1 MRFINACFRAEG
13 RSVISRLRGEVL
25 SVVENLVEVRC
36 GDVCYELLA
45 PSYLSREL
53 GKAKGET
60 VELFIHHYL
69 EGGAGSP
76 TLTPRLVGFMAKSER
91 ELFEHLIKVPGLGSK
106 KALKAMIVAPGELAR
121 AIEAGDRDALSDLP
135 GVGKRT
141 ADKIIATLKGKL
153 TAFAFEAGASAGP
166 ASALDEVEDEAA
178 MVLMQL
184 GYKLSEAAA
193 LIRAA
198 RKKFGDLDSAEA
210 IVQAVLRSVG
220 GEAMR

>member
-1 MRFINACFRAEG
+1 
-13 RSVISRLRGEVL
+13 VISRLKGEVL
-25 SVVENLVEVRC
+25 SVAQNLVEVRC

-121 AIEAGDRDALSDLP
+121 AIEAGDRGALSDLP

-153 TAFAFEAGASAGP
+153 TAFAFEPGAPAGGEAASLG
-166 ASALDEVEDEAA
+166 EVEDEAA
-178 MVLMQL
+178 MVLVQL
-184 GYKLSEAAA
+184 GYKQSEAAA

-198 RKKFGDLDSAEA
+198 KKRAPELDSAEA
-210 IVQAVLRSVG
+210 IVQLVLRSVG
-220 GEAMR
+220 SEAFR